1 MNQKKYSVI
10 ALVVVLGLAAVA
22 VIGYNQM
29 QEEEKPYVYVY
40 EQQGN
45 SWYALHS
52 LGFWDACEDFDVL
65 CKEYANDSKS
75 IQGKLDLC
83 DRMIADGGTAGLQAT
98 VHDNSYD
105 SCLNQF
111 EEPFVNTHGMYN
123 ETDNFLSSITP
134 DIEGYSREAA
144 HVMADALGGEGKVII
159 TQNGFNAFENLVAE
173 TFCEVAEN
181 EYDMTCTESIAAGGF
196 PDNVA
201 IAVALLATHP
211 DAVGAF
217 NTSSFGPL
225 MWMNA
230 LKETNHEPGDIIVI
244 AMDAVEENLDTVRD
258 GWVYALVAQPGYEEN
273 YEAVRTLVAHSKG
286 EKVEENQRLPA
297 PVITKD
303 EIGPFYEMVERVKEK
318 LGQ

>member
-1 MNQKKYSVI
+1 MNKKVI
-10 ALVVVLGLAAVA
+10 TGVVVLVALAVVAGIGLV
-22 VIGYNQM
+22 VSNQ
-29 QEEEKPYVYVY
+29 EDEVKPYVYVY
-40 EQQGN
+40 ELQGN

-65 CKEYANDSKS
+65 CKEYANDSFN

-98 VHDNSYD
+98 VHDNSFD

-123 ETDNFLSSITP
+123 ETDNFLSRITP

-144 HVMADALGGEGKVII
+144 HVMADALGGEGKVIV
-159 TQNGFNAFENLVAE
+159 TQNGFSVFENLVAE
-173 TFCEVAEN
+173 TFCEVVEN
-181 EYDMTCTESIAAGGF
+181 EYNMICTESIAAGGF
-196 PDNVA
+196 PENVA
-201 IAVALLATHP
+201 IGVALLATHP
-211 DAVGAF
+211 DAVGSF
-217 NTSSFGPL
+217 NTSSYGPL

-273 YEAVRTLVAHSKG
+273 YEAVRTLIAHDNG
-286 EKVEENQRLPA
+286 EKVEENQLLPA
-297 PVITKD
+297 PIITKD
-303 EIGPFYEMVERVKEK
+303 EIGPYYEVVERVKEK